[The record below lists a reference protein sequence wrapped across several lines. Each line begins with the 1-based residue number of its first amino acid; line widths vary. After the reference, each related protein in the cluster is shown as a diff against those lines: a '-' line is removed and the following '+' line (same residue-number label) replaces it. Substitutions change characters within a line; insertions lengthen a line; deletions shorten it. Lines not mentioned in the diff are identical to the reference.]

1 MKNGKDLRAIKRLK
15 PEEAKWTPDLNL
27 IPATTKA
34 VKPLGN
40 EIVGQER
47 GIAGITFGAR
57 IKKPNYHVVV
67 IGDPGTGRKTTIR
80 KKLAEL
86 TAREKCAFDDYC
98 YVHDRD
104 NPKKLIPLKVKA
116 GFGPKLKKDVDRLIN
131 DFKEAIPRQFGSEEY
146 FDKIKLIQDPIDDKI
161 DAVSEELNKTA
172 EKMGFKIEL
181 QESLTQTGVIIRDY
195 VILYVHNGEE
205 KDSEAVDQMLDS
217 GELAKGDHDRIVAD
231 RRQLGDAIKK
241 TQIASFKLEGEKKQL
256 TKNSD
261 KEYFLSLAKQAFPLK
276 DYKSEAEIKKFIKW
290 MLESMSDNVVELFF
304 RRADHLTGEYALN
317 EPETDKF
324 LKYRVYPLTN
334 NKNRTRPPVVF
345 EENLAYLFGRI
356 TSHVNVA
363 TGTITSLTAT
373 GGSLLKADKG
383 YLVLYLR
390 DFLKEDIMLWEKLR
404 RLLTT
409 NKLYPENYFSSAL
422 MPVTEFKTE
431 PIDIDVKIILIADY
445 EVFDIIRDYDKTF
458 SEIFRVISLF
468 DDEMKN
474 NEANILKM
482 VRFIKTVVAHE
493 KLLDFQK
500 DAIVKI
506 IEKSARLAD
515 GRQLSTRFS
524 ELNDLI
530 IQADYWAREDK
541 AKYVA
546 GKHVEKAIAEKRYR
560 LGLTEDRYLS
570 DVANGK
576 IAISTRGLGEPGQV
590 NALVV
595 SIDISEF
602 GHPMRVTF
610 AAGVGVNGII
620 DNEAEA
626 NMSGNI
632 HTKGIA
638 INRGF
643 FHKRFAQKTTLCA
656 NASLTLEQSYCGV
669 DGDSASSTEI
679 YAGLTFFSG
688 LRPDQGIGITGSVNQ
703 NGEIQ
708 VIGGVNEKIEG
719 FFDCCLATG
728 GLTGEQGVIIPETNK
743 DDLMLRDDVIQA
755 IREGKFHIYPV
766 RTIEEGIEILTGVKA
781 WESPDN
787 YGQKTVYGLT
797 LKKLEEYAAI
807 CNGENEP
814 PRKCRKT

>member
-15 PEEAKWTPDLNL
+15 PEEAKWTPDPDL

-47 GIAGITFGAR
+47 GVAGITFGAR

-67 IGDPGTGRKTTIR
+67 IGDPGTGRKTTIL
-80 KKLAEL
+80 KKLTEL
-86 TAREKCAFDDYC
+86 TAKEKCTFNDYC

-131 DFKEAIPRQFGSEEY
+131 DFKETIPHQFGSEEY
-146 FDKIKLIQDPIDDKI
+146 FEKIQLIQDPIDEKI
-161 DAVSEELNKTA
+161 EAVSEELKRTA
-172 EKMGFKIEL
+172 EKLGFRVEL
-181 QESLTQTGVIIRDY
+181 QESQTQPGVITRDY
-195 VILYVHNGEE
+195 TFLYVHNGEG
-205 KDSEAVDQMLDS
+205 KNSEALDQMLDG
-217 GELAKGDHDRIVAD
+217 GELAKSDYDRIVSD
-231 RRQLGDAIKK
+231 RRKLDDELKK
-241 TQIASFKLEGEKKQL
+241 SLITSFKLEGEKKRL

-276 DYKSEAEIKKFIKW
+276 DYKSETEAKKFIKW
-290 MLESMSDNVVELFF
+290 MFDSMGDNVVELFF
-304 RRADHLTGEYALN
+304 RRVDILTGEYALN

-334 NKNRTRPPVVF
+334 NKNKTRPPVVF
-345 EENLAYLFGRI
+345 EENLAYLFGRV
-356 TSHVNVA
+356 TSHINVA

-373 GGSLLKADKG
+373 GGSTLKADKG

-390 DFLKEDIMLWEKLR
+390 DFLKEDIMLWEKVR

-409 NKLYPENYFSSAL
+409 NKLYPENYFSSAF

-431 PIDIDVKIILIADY
+431 PIDIDIKVILIADH
-445 EVFDIIRDYDKTF
+445 EAFDIIREYDKTF
-458 SEIFRVISLF
+458 NEIFRVVALF

-474 NEANILKM
+474 NEANIVKM
-482 VRFIKTVVAHE
+482 VRFIKTVVSRE
-493 KLLDFQK
+493 KLLDFEK
-500 DAIVKI
+500 DAIIRI
-506 IEKSARLAD
+506 IEQSARLAD

-524 ELNDLI
+524 ELNDLL

-541 AKYVA
+541 AEFVA

-560 LGLTEDRYLS
+560 LGLAEDRYLS
-570 DVANGK
+570 DVASGK

-590 NALVV
+590 NALAV
-595 SIDISEF
+595 SVDISEF
-602 GHPMRVTF
+602 GHPIRVTF
-610 AAGVGVNGII
+610 AAGVGINGII

-638 INRGF
+638 IDRGF
-643 FHKRFAQKTTLCA
+643 FRKRFAQKTTLCA
-656 NASLTLEQSYCGV
+656 DASLTFEQNYGGI

-679 YAGLTFFSG
+679 YAALTFFSG
-688 LRPDQGIGITGSVNQ
+688 LEPDQGIAITGSVNQ

-708 VIGGVNEKIEG
+708 AIGGVNEKIEG

-743 DDLMLRDDVIQA
+743 DDLMLREDVIQA

-766 RTIEEGIEILTGVKA
+766 QTIEEGIEILTGVKA

-814 PRKCRKT
+814 TRKCRKK